1 MKFWATLPWLT
12 WTFHKKSSRI
22 FIWPGNDIKNAN
34 VGFYNKRLF
43 WLIILGI
50 STGNPFYIKIMC
62 FASFFRIQIHSWN
75 ANVLWTLQFTSSG
88 RGAVWYLA
96 VSPGRPF
103 YILRYLW
110 SDGEGEENCGGV
122 GRKVGEI
129 GQPSLIGR
137 IVFHIL
143 FIL

>member
-1 MKFWATLPWLT
+1 
-12 WTFHKKSSRI
+12 
-22 FIWPGNDIKNAN
+22 
-34 VGFYNKRLF
+34 
-43 WLIILGI
+43 
-50 STGNPFYIKIMC
+50 
-62 FASFFRIQIHSWN
+62 
-75 ANVLWTLQFTSSG
+75 
-88 RGAVWYLA
+88 
-96 VSPGRPF
+96 
-103 YILRYLW
+103 LW